1 MKKKKISIIVA
12 IAANNAIGKDNDLL
26 WHISED
32 LKRFKRLTKDHF
44 VVMGKR
50 TYFSLPTRPLP
61 HRTNMVI
68 TDVPGEKI
76 DNCVMAYSI
85 EDAVEKMDPQ
95 KENFIIGGGSVYRQ
109 FMPLADKLYITR
121 VHKTFEADTFYPEIS
136 PDEWKLV
143 DKQDI
148 NDDLQNSFSYSFEL
162 YERK

>member
-76 DNCVMAYSI
+76 DNCIMAYSI